1 MRTNQFALAAVLAAT
16 ALSVHAGPRMESATS
31 PFTYEAVGAT
41 PVVTFGR
48 ARAAAPQAVEAPKP
62 AATAKTTGNAPAA
75 PATRSA
81 GSGSAAFTYDAL
93 GATPRVELRKQPG
106 SSEAQAPAA
115 AH

>member
-1 MRTNQFALAAVLAAT
+1 MRANQFALAAVLAAT
-16 ALSVHAGPRMESATS
+16 ALSVSAGPRMESAMS

-41 PVVTFGR
+41 PAVTIGR
-48 ARAAAPQAVEAPKP
+48 ASAAPKAAEAPKP
-62 AATAKTTGNAPAA
+62 AATAKAAGKAPAA

-81 GSGSAAFTYDAL
+81 GSGTAAFTYDVL
-93 GATPRVELRKQPG
+93 GATPHVELRKQPS

>member
-16 ALSVHAGPRMESATS
+16 ALPVNAGPRMESAMS

-41 PVVTFGR
+41 PAVTIGR
-48 ARAAAPQAVEAPKP
+48 ASTAPKAVEAQKP
-62 AATAKTTGNAPAA
+62 TATAKATGKAPAA

-81 GSGSAAFTYDAL
+81 GSGTAAFTYDAL
-93 GATPRVELRKQPG
+93 GATPHVELRKQPSG
-106 SSEAQAPAA
+106 SEALAPAA

>member
-41 PVVTFGR
+41 PVVTIGR
-48 ARAAAPQAVEAPKP
+48 ARATPSAVEVPKP
-62 AATAKTTGNAPAA
+62 AATAKATGKAPAA

-93 GATPRVELRKQPG
+93 GATPHVELRKQPA

>member
-41 PVVTFGR
+41 PVVTIGR
-48 ARAAAPQAVEAPKP
+48 ARATSQAVEAPKP
-62 AATAKTTGNAPAA
+62 AATAKTAGKTPAA
-75 PATRSA
+75 PAARSA

-93 GATPRVELRKQPG
+93 GATPHVELRKQPA